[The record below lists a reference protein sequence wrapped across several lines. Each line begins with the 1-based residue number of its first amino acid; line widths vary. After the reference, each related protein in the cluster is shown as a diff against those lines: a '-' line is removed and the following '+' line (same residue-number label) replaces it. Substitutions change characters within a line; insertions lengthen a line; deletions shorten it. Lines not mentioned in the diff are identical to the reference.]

1 MRKLLS
7 LLVGFG
13 LGALIGAALVMLLAP
28 QSGEQLVASL
38 KRGWEE
44 TMDEARK
51 AGQQKRIELQA
62 ELAAKRLKRQN

>member
-13 LGALIGAALVMLLAP
+13 VGAGIGVLLVMLLVP
-28 QSGEQLVASL
+28 QSSDQLIASL

-44 TMDEARK
+44 TMTEARK
-51 AGQQKRIELQA
+51 ASQERRIELQA
-62 ELAAKRLKRQN
+62 ELAAKRLKR